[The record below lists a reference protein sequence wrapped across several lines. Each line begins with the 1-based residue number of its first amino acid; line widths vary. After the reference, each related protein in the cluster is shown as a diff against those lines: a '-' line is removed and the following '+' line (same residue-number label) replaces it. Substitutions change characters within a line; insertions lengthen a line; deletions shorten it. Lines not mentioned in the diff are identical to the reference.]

1 MLTSMD
7 LERCHECSGKMI
19 DAEDEL
25 VCTSCGSV
33 GRKEICGA
41 GGKKVPQAI
50 DYTEHALGSYLGPMD
65 YGYLEI
71 FSKGFS
77 KSSSTFR
84 YLKTVSDYA
93 CRESS
98 MVYSC
103 ARLIERICE
112 KLLIP
117 KSVIGQA
124 MTVARKVIEMRNGR
138 GEFNSASISA
148 FSIITACKIHCVTNS
163 GVREIIEAH
172 RALGHRVKTSTI
184 IQMSIESP
192 IRSRPRK
199 PEEYLGRVVAR
210 LSSNTSLRASLK
222 EFAYNEVAYHLK
234 LLEIGK
240 RILELIDESVRGG
253 HNPRAL
259 AASSIYMAEVLLSKI
274 DSRRKF
280 MTQKDVA
287 ECIDIA
293 EYTVREQYGEI
304 FRPRTDEILSA
315 IIGILPR
322 IRASATRAAPKP
334 PLLGSVAR

>member
-1 MLTSMD
+1 MLTSMN
-7 LERCHECSGKMI
+7 LERCHECTGKII
-19 DAEDEL
+19 DDEDEL

-33 GRKEICGA
+33 GRKEILEA
-41 GGKKVPQAI
+41 GDKRVPQAI

-65 YGYLEI
+65 YGYLEM

-93 CRESS
+93 CTESS

-103 ARLIERICE
+103 ARLVERICE

-117 KSVIGQA
+117 KGVIGQA
-124 MTVARKVIEMRNGR
+124 MGIARSVIEMRNGR

-148 FSIITACKIHCVTNS
+148 FSIITACKIQDVTNS

-210 LSSNTSLRASLK
+210 LPSNTSLRASLR
-222 EFAYNEVAYHLK
+222 EFGYNEVVYYLK

-240 RILELIDESVRGG
+240 RILEVIDESTRAG

-259 AASSIYMAEVLLSKI
+259 AASSIYTAEVLLSKM

-287 ECIDIA
+287 ACIDIA

-304 FRPRTDEILSA
+304 FRPRADEILNS
-315 IIGILPR
+315 IIGMVRPTQPL
-322 IRASATRAAPKP
+322 ATRTAPQ
-334 PLLGSVAR
+334 PLLLKPVAR